1 MSRGYGKSGA
11 EAGMG
16 KTACLRF
23 SSSTSLFR
31 TGNSICISVLGPRI
45 FRESRAPDL
54 SGTSVGEWV
63 WETRALSAGIRAYLS
78 QIVELSSSMSIYVLA
93 LTWLSYFNDFICQ
106 SPVLFTRLTGRMR
119 NFCTPIEINRDCRA
133 AQMCSFP
140 RWFARVSWGTIAF
153 SSLFIY

>member
-1 MSRGYGKSGA
+1 MFAIFIVYKFIQDWQQHLYQRPRTPHFPGKPCSRSQWDINGWWGW
-11 EAGMG
+11 EA
-16 KTACLRF
+16 
-23 SSSTSLFR
+23 
-31 TGNSICISVLGPRI
+31 
-45 FRESRAPDL
+45 
-54 SGTSVGEWV
+54 
-63 WETRALSAGIRAYLS
+63 RALSAGIRAYLS

-140 RWFARVSWGTIAF
+140 GWFARVSRGTIAF